1 MYTNY
6 SPWGTKRASGS
17 RYIYIYIYILYTP
30 RVLRELRDEDYINCV
45 IVVASTQS
53 SLLSSVDLLVHGSH
67 F

>member
-1 MYTNY
+1 MYINY

-17 RYIYIYIYILYTP
+17 KYIYIVHP

-45 IVVASTQS
+45 IVVASTLLG
-53 SLLSSVDLLVHGSH
+53 LLSSVDLLVHGTY